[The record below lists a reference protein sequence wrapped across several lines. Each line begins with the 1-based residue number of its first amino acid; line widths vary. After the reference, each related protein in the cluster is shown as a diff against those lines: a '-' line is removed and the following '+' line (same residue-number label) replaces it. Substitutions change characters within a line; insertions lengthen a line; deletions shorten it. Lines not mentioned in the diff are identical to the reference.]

1 VNGGPIGLGAGARGE
16 WLLLASGEPIGIGA
30 ASGGEWL
37 LFAGGAV
44 LTVGL
49 LVGTIVFAILIRRE
63 HRRVEQSE
71 REDS

>member
-1 VNGGPIGLGAGARGE
+1 VN
-16 WLLLASGEPIGIGA
+16 GEPIGIGA

-44 LTVGL
+44 LTLAL
-49 LVGTIVFAILIRRE
+49 LVGTVVFAVIVRRE

-71 REDS
+71 REGS

>member
-1 VNGGPIGLGAGARGE
+1 MN
-16 WLLLASGEPIGIGA
+16 GEPIGIGA

-44 LTVGL
+44 LTLAL
-49 LVGTIVFAILIRRE
+49 LVGTIVFAVIVRRE

-71 REDS
+71 REGS

>member
-1 VNGGPIGLGAGARGE
+1 VN
-16 WLLLASGEPIGIGA
+16 GEPIGIGA

-44 LTVGL
+44 LTLAL
-49 LVGTIVFAILIRRE
+49 LVGTIVFAVIVRRE

-71 REDS
+71 REGS

>member
-1 VNGGPIGLGAGARGE
+1 VNGDRIGLGTAWGGE
-16 WLLLASGEPIGIGA
+16 WMLLASGEPIGIGA

-49 LVGTIVFAILIRRE
+49 LVGTIVFAIMIRRE

>member
-1 VNGGPIGLGAGARGE
+1 MN
-16 WLLLASGEPIGIGA
+16 GEPIGIGA

-44 LTVGL
+44 LTLAL
-49 LVGTIVFAILIRRE
+49 LVGTVVFAVIVRRE

-71 REDS
+71 REGS

>member
-1 VNGGPIGLGAGARGE
+1 MNGAPIGLGAASRSE

-49 LVGTIVFAILIRRE
+49 LVGTIVFAVLIRRE

-71 REDS
+71 RENS

>member
-1 VNGGPIGLGAGARGE
+1 VN
-16 WLLLASGEPIGIGA
+16 GEPIGIGA

-44 LTVGL
+44 LTLAL
-49 LVGTIVFAILIRRE
+49 LVGTVVFAVIVRRE

-71 REDS
+71 REES